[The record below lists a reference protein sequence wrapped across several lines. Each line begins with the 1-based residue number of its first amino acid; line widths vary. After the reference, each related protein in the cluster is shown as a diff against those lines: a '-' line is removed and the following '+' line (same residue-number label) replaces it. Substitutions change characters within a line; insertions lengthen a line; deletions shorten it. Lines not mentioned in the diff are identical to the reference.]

1 MVSSGSG
8 EPPPTSVV
16 CCMCGDHGLLP
27 ELFQCKV
34 CLVRSQH
41 KYCSDLYLKTDSYRA
56 CNWCLRDEGETKD
69 TKKPISSSNTTEGS
83 GVKIQREI
91 TLPSQLNKPI
101 KKMRLLD
108 RSASDAT
115 DHMRSEEL
123 SPSFRRGGRQV
134 AKGKVRSDCQLW
146 AVVTTPFYR
155 DDDDEEREGDNARP
169 RQHMQEGEESG
180 EGCGGRQTGDEITG
194 GKSKVGCPCCR
205 QLGIWNLPFGSLVGR
220 PTKTRE
226 TQLTPT

>member
-8 EPPPTSVV
+8 ELPPTSVV
-16 CCMCGDHGLLP
+16 CCMCGDHGLLL

-134 AKGKVRSDCQLW
+134 AKGKVRRYKLL
-146 AVVTTPFYR
+146 
-155 DDDDEEREGDNARP
+155 EEV
-169 RQHMQEGEESG
+169 S
-180 EGCGGRQTGDEITG
+180 
-194 GKSKVGCPCCR
+194 S
-205 QLGIWNLPFGSLVGR
+205 
-220 PTKTRE
+220 
-226 TQLTPT
+226 